1 MPYESSDGDVGNEG
15 GEAAI
20 HSFLVQGAVL
30 LHTHER
36 ALNPSET
43 ETTLVPRSEG
53 RVVDDIVVLDGA
65 VEAAN
70 LVGVAHDTHLGL
82 LKRGWS
88 K

>member
-1 MPYESSDGDVGNEG
+1 MPCESLGGDVGNEG

-20 HSFLVQGAVL
+20 HAFLVQGVVL
-30 LHTHER
+30 LHAHEG
-36 ALNPSET
+36 ALHPSET
-43 ETTLVPRSEG
+43 EPTLVPRSEG

-70 LVGVAHDTHLGL
+70 LVGVAHDTYLGL